1 MQVIPMDTNGY
12 TGANC
17 SNGNNIYVAE
27 NAAVQESGVLIQEWT
42 DGLATVVFGISL
54 CTAVICVHIV
64 WAVVIRAVG
73 STSTP
78 DAAALHG
85 RTYTCAGAPSIVKNN

>member
-64 WAVVIRAVG
+64 WAVVQLLNLY
-73 STSTP
+73 P
-78 DAAALHG
+78 
-85 RTYTCAGAPSIVKNN
+85 